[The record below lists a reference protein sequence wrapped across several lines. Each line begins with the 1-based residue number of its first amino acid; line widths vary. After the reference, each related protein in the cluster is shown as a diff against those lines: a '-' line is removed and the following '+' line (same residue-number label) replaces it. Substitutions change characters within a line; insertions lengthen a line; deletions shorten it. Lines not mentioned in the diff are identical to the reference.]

1 MTTPAPPTPEPRRGL
16 FGDLD
21 GVVDRLRATLPG
33 RMDEVGMVLQRW
45 LDDRDQPMF
54 SLLRRTNPIV
64 ATKQVAL
71 VTLADDV
78 REVLGDPAGFSNDMY
93 KRKMDTLLG
102 PFILGM
108 DATSDEYQ
116 RNVSILRSVVRPD
129 DLPQLRNMFAQRGD
143 QLLAEADGSID
154 VVGSYGDVLVHEAH
168 GAYFGTPGPD
178 RVTQLG
184 WGRALFEEIFINVRN
199 DVQMRAAAD
208 AAAAAA
214 AADLDERI
222 AQRRRQRDGGET
234 VPDDVLNRLLDVP
247 DGFDDAGIR
256 NNLLG
261 LSIGWLPTATKA
273 LALAMDELLSRPEE
287 LARAHAAAADGD
299 EALVARYVW
308 EALRFRPHNSGLL
321 RVANTDRTVAAGTD
335 REETIPAGAIVYA
348 ATESAM
354 SDAAQVDE
362 PNSFDVDRPDT
373 VYMHFGHGPHTCFG
387 EAINRVQLPAM
398 AAALLRKRGLRR
410 LEDMSWDGL
419 FPSRLLVGFEH

>member
-1 MTTPAPPTPEPRRGL
+1 VTTPAGPTPEPRRGL

-21 GVVDRLRATLPG
+21 GVVDRLRETLPG

-71 VTLADDV
+71 VTLAEDV
-78 REVLGDPAGFSNDMY
+78 RKVLDDPAGFSNEMY

-116 RNVSILRSVVRPD
+116 RDVGILRSVVRPD
-129 DLPQLRNMFAQRGD
+129 DLPRLHDMFAQRAD
-143 QLLAEADGSID
+143 ALLAQAQGSID
-154 VVGSYGDVLVHEAH
+154 VVGNYADVLVHEVH
-168 GAYFGTPGPD
+168 GTYFGTPGPD

-199 DVQMRAAAD
+199 DVEMRAAAD

-222 AQRRRQRDGGET
+222 AQRRRQREAGEQT
-234 VPDDVLNRLLDVP
+234 PDDVLGRLLDVP

-287 LARAHAAAADGD
+287 LAGAQAAASDGG

-321 RVANTDRTVAAGTD
+321 RVANSDQAVAAGTQ
-335 REETIPAGAIVYA
+335 REETIPAGAVVYA

-354 SDAAQVDE
+354 SDASAVED
-362 PNSFDVDRPDT
+362 PDSFRVDRPDET
-373 VYMHFGHGPHTCFG
+373 YLHFGFGPHTCFG

-398 AAALLRKRGLRR
+398 AAALLRRSGLKRLD
-410 LEDMSWDGL
+410 DMSWDGL